1 MSTLPRPATLPS
13 LPNPVQRTLE
23 RMGLPA
29 ADFAGLAGPLG
40 VTPKDTIYAQGTLKL
55 HHFRPQADSVYRV
68 PVLIVTSLVN
78 QPYILDLVPGQSMV
92 EFLLKQGYDVYMI
105 EWGRPRKE
113 HQHLT
118 LEDHVLDRLP
128 ACVQQVL
135 QHSGE
140 RELSIIGYCVGGL
153 LAVLWA
159 ALSAGAQPPAGAG
172 AKTAK
177 TSRGPSRTSPLK
189 NLVCMATPVNSD
201 GLESLKAWMGESFDE
216 EALIAQHGN
225 VPAEWVQNALR
236 ALRPF
241 GKVAGALNLLNQADK
256 PEVVRSNLR
265 MGKWETDN
273 IPFPGG
279 VFRQMVNDF
288 LRGNKLVSGEWSI
301 GGQRVDLS
309 AIRVPFLHLLAQEDH
324 ITPYASSRDLVQRVG
339 SADKQELIL
348 KGGHVGL
355 VAGRGA
361 ELRMWP
367 ALDAWLAP
375 RSV

>member
-1 MSTLPRPATLPS
+1 MSTNPRPATLPS
-13 LPNPVQRTLE
+13 LPNPMQRTLE

-29 ADFAGLAGPLG
+29 ADFASLAGPLG

-92 EFLLKQGYDVYMI
+92 EFLLKQGFDVYMI

-118 LEDHVLDRLP
+118 LENHVLDRLP

-140 RELSIIGYCVGGL
+140 RELSVIGYCVGGL

-159 ALSAGAQPPAGAG
+159 ALSAGEARSEMKSARQPGREAQG
-172 AKTAK
+172 
-177 TSRGPSRTSPLK
+177 PLK
-189 NLVCMATPVNSD
+189 NLVCMAAPVNSD
-201 GLESLKAWMGESFDE
+201 GLESLKAWMGEDFDE
-216 EALIAQHGN
+216 EALLAQHGN

-241 GKVAGALNLLNQADK
+241 GKVAGAMNLLNQADK
-256 PEVVRSNLR
+256 EEVVRSNLR

-288 LRGNKLVSGEWSI
+288 LRGNKLVRGEWVI
-301 GGQRVDLS
+301 GGRRVDLG

-324 ITPYASSRDLVQRVG
+324 ITPYASSRDLVQLVG

>member
-1 MSTLPRPATLPS
+1 MAAPRPAALHA

-23 RMGLPA
+23 RIGLPA

-40 VTPKDTIYAQGTLKL
+40 VTPKHTIDTHGTLKL
-55 HHFRPQADSVYRV
+55 HHFTPQTDEVYRV

-92 EFLLKQGYDVYMI
+92 EFLLRQGYDVYMI

-113 HQHLT
+113 HRYLT

-128 ACVQQVL
+128 ACVAQVL
-135 QHSGE
+135 AHSGE
-140 RELSIIGYCVGGL
+140 RELSVIGYCLGGL

-159 ALSAGAQPPAGAG
+159 ALTAAETAAAGAPH
-172 AKTAK
+172 
-177 TSRGPSRTSPLK
+177 PLK
-189 NLVCMATPVNSD
+189 NLICMATPVNSD
-201 GLESLKAWMGESFDE
+201 GLESLKAWMGERFDE

-241 GKVAGALNLLNQADK
+241 GKMAGAMNLLNQADK
-256 PEVVRSNLR
+256 EDVVRSNLR

-288 LRGNKLVSGEWSI
+288 LRGNRLVRGDWAL
-301 GGQRVDLS
+301 GGRRVDLS
-309 AIRVPFLHLLAQEDH
+309 AVRAPFLHLLAQDDH
-324 ITPYASSRDLVQRVG
+324 ITPYASSRDLVNLVG
-339 SADKQELIL
+339 STDRQELIL

>member
-1 MSTLPRPATLPS
+1 MQATARAAALTR

-29 ADFAGLAGPLG
+29 ADLADLTGPLG
-40 VTPKDTIYAQGTLKL
+40 ATPRDTIYAQGTLKL
-55 HHFRPQADSVYRV
+55 HHFRPQCDSVYRV

-92 EFLLKQGYDVYMI
+92 EHLLKQGFDVYMI

-128 ACVQQVL
+128 ACVEQVL
-135 QHSGE
+135 KHSGE

-153 LAVLWA
+153 LSVLWA
-159 ALSAGAQPPAGAG
+159 ALAGA
-172 AKTAK
+172 
-177 TSRGPSRTSPLK
+177 PLK

-201 GLESLKAWMGESFDE
+201 GLESLKAWMGEDFDE
-216 EALIAQHGN
+216 EALLAQHGN

-241 GKVAGALNLLNQADK
+241 GKVSGAMNLLNQADK
-256 PEVVRSNLR
+256 EEVVRSNLR

-288 LRGNKLVSGEWSI
+288 LRSNRLMNGTWKI
-301 GGQRVDLS
+301 GGRRVDLS
-309 AIRVPFLHLLAQEDH
+309 AIKVPFLHLLAQADH

-339 SADKQELIL
+339 SPDRQELIL

-367 ALDAWLAP
+367 ALNDWLAP

>member
-1 MSTLPRPATLPS
+1 MTVSPSSARPAALPS

-23 RMGLPA
+23 RMGLPGT
-29 ADFAGLAGPLG
+29 DFADLTGPLG
-40 VTPKDTIYAQGTLKL
+40 ATPKDTIYAQGTLKL
-55 HHFRPQADSVYRV
+55 HHFRPQCESVYRV

-92 EFLLKQGYDVYMI
+92 EFLLKQGFDVYMI
-105 EWGRPRKE
+105 EWGRPRKA

-153 LAVLWA
+153 LSVLWA
-159 ALSAGAQPPAGAG
+159 ALSAPAPGSK
-172 AKTAK
+172 AK
-177 TSRGPSRTSPLK
+177 SPLK

-201 GLESLKAWMGESFDE
+201 GLESLKAWMGKAFDE
-216 EALIAQHGN
+216 DALLAEHGN

-241 GKVAGALNLLNQADK
+241 GKVAGAMNLLNQADK
-256 PEVVRSNLR
+256 QDVVRSNLR
-265 MGKWETDN
+265 MGKWESDN

-279 VFRQMVNDF
+279 VFRQMVRDF
-288 LRGNKLVSGEWSI
+288 LRGNRLMQGDWQI
-301 GGQRVDLS
+301 GGQQVDLG
-309 AIRVPFLHLLAQEDH
+309 AIRVPFLHLLAQDDH

-339 SADKQELIL
+339 SADRQELIL

-361 ELRMWP
+361 EMRMWP
-367 ALDAWLAP
+367 ALEAWLAP

>member
-1 MSTLPRPATLPS
+1 MASSTRNPAGRSSTLPS
-13 LPNPVQRTLE
+13 LPSPVQRTLE

-29 ADFAGLAGPLG
+29 ADFAELTGPLG
-40 VTPKDTIYAQGTLKL
+40 ATPKDTIYAQGTLKL
-55 HHFRPQADSVYRV
+55 HHFRPQCESVYRT

-92 EFLLKQGYDVYMI
+92 EYLLQHGFDVYMI
-105 EWGRPRKE
+105 EWGRPRRE
-113 HQHLT
+113 HRELT

-128 ACVQQVL
+128 ACVDQVL
-135 QHSGE
+135 RHSGE
-140 RELSIIGYCVGGL
+140 SQLSIIGYCIGGL
-153 LAVLWA
+153 LSVLWA
-159 ALSAGAQPPAGAG
+159 ALQADRQGNTKARPV
-172 AKTAK
+172 
-177 TSRGPSRTSPLK
+177 LK

-201 GLESLKAWMGESFDE
+201 GLESLKAWMGKDFDE
-216 EALIAQHGN
+216 EALLSEHGN

-256 PEVVRSNLR
+256 EEVVRSNLR

-279 VFRQMVNDF
+279 VFRQMVHDF
-288 LRGNKLVSGEWSI
+288 LRRNRLMDGSWSI
-301 GGQRVDLS
+301 GGRVVDLA
-309 AIRVPFLHLLAQEDH
+309 AIKVPFLHLLAQDDH
-324 ITPYASSRDLVQRVG
+324 ITPYASSRDLVARVG
-339 SADKQELIL
+339 SADKTELIL